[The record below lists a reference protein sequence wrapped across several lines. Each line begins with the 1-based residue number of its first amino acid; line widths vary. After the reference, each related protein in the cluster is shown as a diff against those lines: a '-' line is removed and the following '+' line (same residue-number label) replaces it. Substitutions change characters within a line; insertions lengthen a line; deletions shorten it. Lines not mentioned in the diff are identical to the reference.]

1 MFGET
6 IMHKLANRKDVT
18 EQLFLKFM
26 ELGADINQRDLMKDT
41 PIGLLFYNEREDI
54 IKAIL
59 EKYPEKVDPSL
70 FMESILAILNEKE
83 DKKHLKMLQDFMQEN
98 NLYENPTKRFS
109 EQIIKIG
116 KRAVEDGEGDLV
128 REILKIKSRSR
139 NKLFKSVFSAT
150 FEMGDIA
157 LVEKL
162 FNNNKNQLQIAID
175 NSDCLLHHACKNG
188 DYFLTLFALKHFS
201 SNAAYF
207 LPKEELKDKD
217 ETLLYPPISWA
228 VLSGEKKVIV
238 EIVDAIDA
246 QGIQKITLLSNNTKE
261 RQYDP
266 LALSLNNGDYDVA
279 KFLLDNGYFTNQ
291 YVFKNLRE
299 EREGD
304 SDKLN
309 ILSDI
314 NMKGTFENVISCK
327 RKL

>member
-1 MFGET
+1 MKDIKLFGET
-6 IMHKLANRKDVT
+6 ILHKLANRKDAT
-18 EQLFLKFM
+18 KEMFF
-26 ELGADINQRDLMKDT
+26 EHIDLGADVNQVDLMKDS
-41 PIGLLFYNEREDI
+41 PIGLLLYNEREDI
-54 IKAIL
+54 VEAIL
-59 EKYPEKVDPSL
+59 EKYPEKIDPSL
-70 FMESILAILNEKE
+70 FLKDILNILNEKE
-83 DKKHLKMLQDFMQEN
+83 KKKHLIMFQNFMEKN
-98 NLYENPTKRFS
+98 DLYNNPTKKFS

-139 NKLFKSVFSAT
+139 NKLFKSVFSAA

-188 DYFLTLFALKHFS
+188 DYFLTLFALKHFYS
-201 SNAAYF
+201 DATYF

-299 EREGD
+299 EREEYR
-304 SDKLN
+304 DKLE
-309 ILSDI
+309 ILATMNVES
-314 NMKGTFENVISCK
+314 TFENTIS
-327 RKL
+327 